1 MDHDRIS
8 DIESYVDPSSF
19 LYPTINL
26 LTEKKYTLSGSGVEV
41 ETLNVFS
48 LIYSIRCITI

>member
-26 LTEKKYTLSGSGVEV
+26 LTEKKYTFNKVEV
-41 ETLNVFS
+41 GCKWKL
-48 LIYSIRCITI
+48 